1 MLDWERWTLTHSL
14 GAAAVLALPLVLGL
28 GLGLVAR
35 KETSVAAGV
44 AVVVDAPVDEEDAEA
59 DVEVEGEAV
68 FLGAALELAVADPA
82 VDDPV
87 GEALAAAEWL
97 ADGLAEWLA
106 DGLAEWLG
114 DGLAE
119 WLADGLAEGERDGD
133 EDAEAD
139 GDGVEVP
146 DEGSAW
152 HSVSVLDVAAGA
164 ACAVPSTPR
173 IRKLPLSKVTAA
185 TLTCAKRMRIACLR
199 CSSGLPSSLW

>member
-35 KETSVAAGV
+35 NETSVAAGV
-44 AVVVDAPVDEEDAEA
+44 AVVVDAPIDAEDAEG
-59 DVEVEGEAV
+59 DVGVDGEAV
-68 FLGAALELAVADPA
+68 FLGAALELAVVDRA

-87 GEALAAAEWL
+87 GEALAA
-97 ADGLAEWLA
+97 AEWLA

-119 WLADGLAEGERDGD
+119 WLADGLAEGEWDGD